1 MAHLLLIRRIASVSL
16 PRSPQNL
23 CKFGERV
30 RNTAKKEDWF
40 TAATNGRVHVSTLI
54 TTMYL
59 RLWIPLTLKVS
70 KHNILCL
77 CL

>member
-1 MAHLLLIRRIASVSL
+1 MT
-16 PRSPQNL
+16 QNL

-59 RLWIPLTLKVS
+59 RLWIPLTPKVS
-70 KHNILCL
+70 KSQNTQNFIQLL
-77 CL
+77 